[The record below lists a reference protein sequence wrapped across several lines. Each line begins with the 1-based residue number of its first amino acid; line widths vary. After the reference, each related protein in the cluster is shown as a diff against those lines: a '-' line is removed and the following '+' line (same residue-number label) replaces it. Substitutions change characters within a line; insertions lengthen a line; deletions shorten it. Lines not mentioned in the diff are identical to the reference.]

1 MAKKIEGS
9 KKGYS
14 FGDLQDLVENIS
26 KKTSISVE
34 RDRNDETFIST
45 GVHVM
50 DALLAKSILKGGISR
65 NRITIFAG
73 DPGTGKSY
81 LCYNIARNA
90 QKDGYSVIYIDTE
103 YSATNSTFESFGIDI
118 SEDKFMLIS
127 SNNVEGIKVAL
138 TQIIGELKN
147 QKQAGYDI
155 PKTIIFL
162 DSIGNLAST
171 KEITDAMEG
180 NNKQDMSRA
189 KALKSLFRIISS
201 DLGFLEIPLV
211 MTNHIYMTMDLFPQA
226 VMNGGKGAEY
236 AASSIVYLTTAKL
249 KTGQED
255 DMDLGSSGVVVT
267 AKARKNRL
275 AKPKK
280 IKFNIDHS
288 EGTNP
293 YSGLDF
299 WCTPENFEKVGIAR
313 GKMVKNKDGNE
324 VFEAG
329 AQKSKWYVRH
339 LDKTLYDKQLYNGTV
354 FNEQVLAALDPII
367 VDYFKYSSWEEIQR
381 TQQELDGKYSEY
393 ESDDEVGGT
402 FDIDNDRLFD

>member
-1 MAKKIEGS
+1 MAKKTTT
-9 KKGYS
+9 KGFS
-14 FGDLQDLVENIS
+14 FGDLQNLVENIS
-26 KKTSISVE
+26 KKTAITVEKE
-34 RDRNDETFIST
+34 RDDQSYIST
-45 GVHVM
+45 GVYVM
-50 DALLAKSILKGGISR
+50 DALLAKSITKGGIPK

-81 LCYNIARNA
+81 ICYNIARNA
-90 QKDGYSVIYIDTE
+90 QKQGYSVIYIDTE
-103 YSATNSTFESFGIDI
+103 FSATNETFQSFGIDI
-118 SEDKFMLIS
+118 SEDKFMLLS
-127 SNNVEGIKVAL
+127 SKNVEAIKMTLA
-138 TQIIGELKN
+138 QIIDTLRKEKEEGNE
-147 QKQAGYDI
+147 I

-171 KEITDAMEG
+171 KELTDAIEG
-180 NNKQDMSRA
+180 NNKQDMTRA
-189 KALKSLFRIISS
+189 KVLKSMFRIISS
-201 DLGFLEIPLV
+201 DLGYLDIPLV
-211 MTNHIYMTMDLFPQA
+211 MTNHIYMTQDLFPQA

-236 AASSIVYLTTAKL
+236 AASIIVYLTIAKL

-255 DMDLGSSGVVVT
+255 DLDLGSSGVVVT

-313 GKMVKNKDGNE
+313 GKMVKDKSGNM
-324 VFEAG
+324 VFENG
-329 AQKSKWYVRH
+329 GQKSKWYVRH

-354 FNEQVLAALDPII
+354 FNEEVRNALEPLIY
-367 VDYFKYSSWEEIQR
+367 DYFKYSSFEEIQ
-381 TQQELDGKYSEY
+381 QIQSELDDKYSKFE
-393 ESDDEVGGT
+393 DTDEAEDG
-402 FDIDNDRLFD
+402 FDIEKDNIFDN

>member
-1 MAKKIEGS
+1 MAKTRD

-14 FGDLQDLVENIS
+14 FGDLQNLVENIS
-26 KKTSISVE
+26 KKTSITVE
-34 RDRNDETFIST
+34 KDRDDDEFIST

-50 DALLAKSILKGGISR
+50 DALLAKSIIKGGVSR

-90 QKDGYSVIYIDTE
+90 QKKGYSVIYIDTE
-103 YSATNSTFESFGIDI
+103 YSATNDTFRGFGIDT

-127 SNNVEGIKVAL
+127 SNNVEAIKVLL
-138 TQIIGELKN
+138 TQVINTLKEQKNAGEE
-147 QKQAGYDI
+147 I

-171 KEITDAMEG
+171 KEITDALEG

-201 DLGFLEIPLV
+201 DLGYINCPFV
-211 MTNHIYMTMDLFPQA
+211 ATNHVYLTMDLFPQA

-236 AASSIVYLTTAKL
+236 AASTIVYLTNAKL

-255 DMDLGSSGVVVT
+255 EMDLGSSGVVVT
-267 AKARKNRL
+267 AKAKKNRL

-313 GKMVKNKDGNE
+313 GKMVKGKDGKE
-324 VFEAG
+324 VFEVG

-339 LDKTLYDKQLYNGTV
+339 LDKNLFDKQLYNGSV
-354 FNEQVLAALDPII
+354 FNDDVLKALEPII
-367 VDYFKYSSWEEIQR
+367 VDYFKYSSYEEMVK
-381 TQQELDGKYSEY
+381 TQAELDSEY
-393 ESDDEVGGT
+393 ADETEDDNDSG
-402 FDIDNDRLFD
+402 FDIENDTLFN